1 MEKKKRRCKIGAA
14 GMANTSLC
22 PLATTLRFRIMAAGC
37 CSLSC
42 RQSPRQEQTA
52 SRPDSGSAM
61 ISNDRKRR
69 NNGRKDFHMT
79 QQSE

>member
-1 MEKKKRRCKIGAA
+1 MERKKRRCKIGAA

-22 PLATTLRFRIMAAGC
+22 PLATTLRFRIMAAVC

-42 RQSPRQEQTA
+42 WQSPRQEQTA
-52 SRPDSGSAM
+52 HPDSGSTM